1 MSETAKRFSFASP
14 SLTRAEVSSIVPPVR
29 TSNRFAIAASA
40 LLVYTVAVVLWGA
53 YVRATLSGDGCGDH
67 WPLCNG
73 VVIPVDPSLKTIV
86 ELTHR
91 VTSGLCWIWAF
102 VMWVAARRT
111 FAPGHATRS
120 AAGWSIFFMTTE
132 ALVGAGLVLFRM
144 VADNPSTARGAWMAA
159 HLINTF
165 LLLSALTWMA
175 YGARREEGL
184 RFPSDRRSRGVLGVA
199 ASLLLLVGVSGA
211 IAALG
216 DTLFPASNL
225 TVGLLEDFSP
235 TAHIFL
241 RLRLW
246 HPVIAVFGSGYLIWL
261 AADFLRR
268 RPEPPVPKLAVALG
282 VLVLIQIAVGLL
294 NVALLA
300 PVWMQLV
307 HLLIADATWVTLTLL
322 ALSSPPSSSGANL
335 FT

>member
-1 MSETAKRFSFASP
+1 
-14 SLTRAEVSSIVPPVR
+14 VR
-29 TSNRFAIAASA
+29 SANHLGFNRRFAIGASA

-73 VVIPVDPSLKTIV
+73 VAIPVDPSLKTII

-91 VTSGLCWIWAF
+91 VTSGLCWIWTF
-102 VMWVAARRT
+102 VMWVVALRVFGR
-111 FAPGHATRS
+111 GRATRS
-120 AAGWSIFFMTTE
+120 AAGWSLFFMTTE

-159 HLINTF
+159 HLLNTF

-175 YGARREEGL
+175 YSAWREGGA
-184 RFPSDRRSRGVLGVA
+184 RFPSDTRSRWVLGGA
-199 ASLLLLVGVSGA
+199 AAVVLFVGVSGA

-216 DTLFPASNL
+216 DTLFPASSL
-225 TVGLLEDFSP
+225 SVGLREDFSP

-261 AADFLRR
+261 AADLLRR
-268 RPEPPVPKLAVALG
+268 RPHPPVRKLAIILG
-282 VLVLIQIAVGLL
+282 GLVLIQIAVGLL

-300 PVWMQLV
+300 PVPMQLA
-307 HLLIADATWVTLTLL
+307 HLLIADATWITLTLL
-322 ALSSPPSSSGANL
+322 ALSSLPPVSGANL
-335 FT
+335 VP

>member
-1 MSETAKRFSFASP
+1 MRSANHFGFNR
-14 SLTRAEVSSIVPPVR
+14 
-29 TSNRFAIAASA
+29 RFAIGASA

-73 VVIPVDPSLKTIV
+73 VAIPVDPSLKTVI

-91 VTSGLCWIWAF
+91 VTSGLCWIWTF
-102 VMWVAARRT
+102 VMWVVALRVYGR
-111 FAPGHATRS
+111 GRATRS
-120 AAGWSIFFMTTE
+120 AAGWSLFFMTTE

-144 VADNPSTARGAWMAA
+144 VAHNPSTARGAWMAA
-159 HLINTF
+159 HLLNTF

-175 YGARREEGL
+175 YSAWREGGA
-184 RFPSDRRSRGVLGVA
+184 RFPSDTRSRWVLGGA
-199 ASLLLLVGVSGA
+199 AAVVLFVGVSGA

-216 DTLFPASNL
+216 DTLFPASSL
-225 TVGLLEDFSP
+225 TVGLREDFSP

-241 RLRLW
+241 RLRVW

-261 AADFLRR
+261 AADLLRR
-268 RPEPPVPKLAVALG
+268 RPHPPVRKLAIILG
-282 VLVLIQIAVGLL
+282 GLVLIQIAVGLL

-300 PVWMQLV
+300 PVPMQLA
-307 HLLIADATWVTLTLL
+307 HLLIADATWITLTLL
-322 ALSSPPSSSGANL
+322 ALSSLPPISGANL
-335 FT
+335 VP

>member
-1 MSETAKRFSFASP
+1 VEPANPLAVHR
-14 SLTRAEVSSIVPPVR
+14 
-29 TSNRFAIAASA
+29 RFAIGASA
-40 LLVYTVAVVLWGA
+40 LLAYTVAVVLWGA

-73 VVIPVDPSLKTIV
+73 VAIPVDPSLKTVI

-91 VTSGLCWIWAF
+91 VTSGLCWIWTF
-102 VMWVAARRT
+102 VMWLVAVRVFGR
-111 FAPGHATRS
+111 GQATRS
-120 AAGWSIFFMTTE
+120 AAGWSLFFMTTE

-175 YGARREEGL
+175 YSAWREGGAR
-184 RFPSDRRSRGVLGVA
+184 FPNDTRSHWVLGGA
-199 ASLLLLVGVSGA
+199 ALVVLLVGVSGA

-216 DTLFPASNL
+216 DTLFPAASL
-225 TVGLLEDFSP
+225 ADGLREDFSP
-235 TAHIFL
+235 TAHVFL

-261 AADFLRR
+261 AADLLRR
-268 RPEPPVPKLAVALG
+268 RPDPPVPKLAMILG
-282 VLVLIQIAVGLL
+282 GLVLIQIAVGLL

-300 PVWMQLV
+300 PVPMQLA
-307 HLLIADATWVTLTLL
+307 HLLIADATWITLTLL
-322 ALSSPPSSSGANL
+322 ALSSRPPISSANL
-335 FT
+335 TS

>member
-1 MSETAKRFSFASP
+1 M
-14 SLTRAEVSSIVPPVR
+14 R
-29 TSNRFAIAASA
+29 TSNRFAVAASA
-40 LLVYTVAVVLWGA
+40 LLAYTVAVVLWGA

-73 VVIPVDPSLKTIV
+73 VAIPVDPSLKTIV

-91 VTSGLCWIWAF
+91 VTSGLCWIWTL
-102 VMWVAARRT
+102 VMWVAAMRSFER
-111 FAPGHATRS
+111 AHATRS
-120 AAGWSIFFMTTE
+120 AAGWSLFFMTTE

-175 YGARREEGL
+175 YSARREQGA
-184 RFPSDRRSRGVLGVA
+184 RFPSDRRSRWMFGGA
-199 ASLLLLVGVSGA
+199 AAVVLLVGVSGA

-216 DTLFPASNL
+216 DTLFPASSL
-225 TVGLLEDFSP
+225 TVGLREDFSP
-235 TAHIFL
+235 SAHIFL

-261 AADFLRR
+261 AADLLRR
-268 RPEPPVPKLAVALG
+268 RPSPTVPKLAVALG
-282 VLVLIQIAVGLL
+282 ALVLVQIAVGLL

-300 PVWMQLV
+300 PVSMQLI
-307 HLLIADATWVTLTLL
+307 HLLLADATWITLTLL
-322 ALSSPPSSSGANL
+322 ALSSLPPSSGANL
-335 FT
+335 VT